1 MKLGEA
7 LVKEA
12 IITTE
17 QLKQALERQ
26 IQFGGRIGTNLVEL
40 RFIKDEELTSFLS
53 RHFKLPEAT
62 SDMIGSI
69 PEDVIESLSVDII
82 EKYKIL
88 PFKKVRKRLHTAML
102 NPKEM
107 KDIDELRFV
116 TGFEIIPYVITE
128 LRLLNALEKY
138 YGIKRDRRYISLVDR
153 FDPETKIEETSIE
166 HIKSGFTAVKEP
178 EEVAGLLINE
188 AFKIA
193 QRVALFALRNQ
204 NIVGWKARGLDV
216 STFTISERESS
227 IFSEV
232 LRTKN
237 HYRGPVLNIKGN
249 KPLIKILAGTPQ
261 DSMVIPINI
270 RERIIALLYFDNGND
285 SVLDANVSYI
295 SKLASM
301 AAVAFE
307 ILILKKRILDL

>member
-53 RHFKLPEAT
+53 RHFKLPAAT
-62 SDMIGSI
+62 SEMVGSI
-69 PEDVIESLSVDII
+69 PEDVIESLSQDII
-82 EKYKIL
+82 EKYQVL
-88 PFKKVRKRLHTAML
+88 PFRKDRKRLHTAML
-102 NPKEM
+102 NPKELQ
-107 KDIDELRFV
+107 DIDELRFV

-128 LRLLNALEKY
+128 LRLLNALERY

-178 EEVAGLLINE
+178 EEIAGLLIHE

-193 QRVALFALRNQ
+193 QRVALFALRNH

-216 STFTISERESS
+216 STFTMSEREAS

-232 LRTKN
+232 LRSKN
-237 HYRGPVLNIKGN
+237 HYRGPVLNINGN
-249 KPLIKILAGTPQ
+249 KPLIKVLA
-261 DSMVIPINI
+261 MVIPINI
-270 RERIIALLYFDNGND
+270 RERIIALLYFDNGNA

-301 AAVAFE
+301 AAIAFE

>member
-40 RFIKDEELTSFLS
+40 RFIEDEELTTFLS
-53 RHFKLPEAT
+53 RFFKLPAAT
-62 SDMIGSI
+62 SDMIASI
-69 PEDVIESLSVDII
+69 PEDVVESLSQDII

-88 PFKKVRKRLHTAML
+88 PFKKVRKRLHIAML
-102 NPKEM
+102 NPKEI

-128 LRLLNALEKY
+128 LRLLHALERY

-166 HIKSGFTAVKEP
+166 KIKAGFTQVKES
-178 EEVAGLLINE
+178 EEIAGLLINE
-188 AFKIA
+188 AYKIA
-193 QRVALFALRNQ
+193 QRVALFAIRNN
-204 NIVGWKARGLDV
+204 NIIGWKARGLDV
-216 STFTISERESS
+216 TTFTMSERESS

-232 LRTKN
+232 LRSKN
-237 HYRGPVLNIKGN
+237 HYRGPVLNIDGN
-249 KPLIKILAGTPQ
+249 KSLIKILTGTPQ
-261 DSMVIPINI
+261 DSMIIPINI
-270 RERIIALLYFDNGND
+270 RERMIALLYFDNGNA
-285 SVLDANVSYI
+285 SVLDANVSYV

-301 AAVAFE
+301 AAIAFE
-307 ILILKKRILDL
+307 ILILKKRIMDL

>member
-7 LVKEA
+7 LIKEA

-69 PEDVIESLSVDII
+69 PKDIIESLSIDII

-153 FDPETKIEETSIE
+153 FDPETKIEETSI
-166 HIKSGFTAVKEP
+166 
-178 EEVAGLLINE
+178 
-188 AFKIA
+188 
-193 QRVALFALRNQ
+193 
-204 NIVGWKARGLDV
+204 
-216 STFTISERESS
+216 
-227 IFSEV
+227 
-232 LRTKN
+232 
-237 HYRGPVLNIKGN
+237 
-249 KPLIKILAGTPQ
+249 
-261 DSMVIPINI
+261 
-270 RERIIALLYFDNGND
+270 
-285 SVLDANVSYI
+285 
-295 SKLASM
+295 
-301 AAVAFE
+301 
-307 ILILKKRILDL
+307 